1 MLRSRYREPLKTGG
15 IIAATI
21 AGLSWTIGLFM
32 EVANGGRRLSEAVLG
47 AAEVSGAGIVLGG
60 VVASIMIIVGW
71 KRLKR

>member
-1 MLRSRYREPLKTGG
+1 MLRSRYRGPLKVGG

-32 EVANGGRRLSEAVLG
+32 EVANGGRKLSEAVLG
-47 AAEVSGAGIVLGG
+47 AAEVTGIGIVLGA
-60 VVASIMIIVGW
+60 VVAGIMIIVGW